1 MTSSRTGYDENE
13 NEDGEAGEDG
23 DGGCDDVKEVRTI
36 ANDGIVD
43 DCHND
48 GVMTMQEMTRLKEG
62 LTRANWLPSHV
73 SLAKAP
79 APLKPYLCIPIAIDL
94 HLQELSGKLISR

>member
-13 NEDGEAGEDG
+13 NEDGEAGEAG

-48 GVMTMQEMTRLKEG
+48 DDDDDARDDKVKGGLDEG
-62 LTRANWLPSHV
+62 SRVP
-73 SLAKAP
+73 
-79 APLKPYLCIPIAIDL
+79 CINNFL
-94 HLQELSGKLISR
+94 